1 MIGIVC
7 VEQKKLLSLR
17 EINDVHTVM
26 SKIPEYK
33 VLFVFSP
40 NFFNLFKAR
49 LRSLREDVREINGRM
64 ESMKKHASVMKAK
77 AQEGML

>member
-7 VEQKKLLSLR
+7 VEQNKL
-17 EINDVHTVM
+17 VHTVM